1 MNFDRSCEMTIK
13 LQVARLAPAAQ
24 SEQSDCHLANAL
36 RLIVAN
42 VSLTTATRRRGRRRS
57 GLSLLEVV
65 LALTILAV
73 AAALLAQVTTQAT
86 NNGLMAQRL
95 AVAQM
100 LCESKMSEVLSGSI
114 QLTPSSWTQI
124 TDSGRRGIWYYQIQ
138 TVTAQRPNM
147 IGVRLSV
154 TDQPDSANPELF
166 FIVRWMID
174 PSTGL
179 DTPPST
185 DTSTSTS
192 GSSSSSTSSGSSS
205 GSAGGIQ

>member
-1 MNFDRSCEMTIK
+1 MKNSQQTAEPRALAALRFP
-13 LQVARLAPAAQ
+13 LQKRVLRLAPAAQ
-24 SEQSDCHLANAL
+24 
-36 RLIVAN
+36 
-42 VSLTTATRRRGRRRS
+42 ATSRRVRARS

-100 LCESKMSEVLSGSI
+100 LCESKMSEVLSGAI
-114 QLTPSSWTQI
+114 PLTSSSWTQI
-124 TDSGRRGIWYYQIQ
+124 TDSRRRGNWYYQIQ
-138 TVTAQRPNM
+138 TVSAQRPNM

-154 TDQPDSANPELF
+154 TDQPDSSNPELF

-179 DTPPST
+179 DKPPST
-185 DTSTSTS
+185 DASTSSS
-192 GSSSSSTSSGSSS
+192 GSSSSSSPTGSSS
-205 GSAGGIQ
+205 GSTGGIQ

>member
-1 MNFDRSCEMTIK
+1 MVQKSQHIRWVPSLCLGPLGIAGSAFHKAPRGRASEAVRS
-13 LQVARLAPAAQ
+13 QAGARQRVRFA
-24 SEQSDCHLANAL
+24 
-36 RLIVAN
+36 
-42 VSLTTATRRRGRRRS
+42 RRRS

-73 AAALLAQVTTQAT
+73 AAALLAQVTTRAT
-86 NNGLMAQRL
+86 NNGLMAKRL

-100 LCESKMSEVLSGSI
+100 LCESKMSEVLAGSI

-124 TDSGRRGIWYYQIQ
+124 TDSGRRDNWYYQIQ

-154 TDQPDSANPELF
+154 TDQPDATNPELF

-185 DTSTSTS
+185 DTSTSSS
-192 GSSSSSTSSGSSS
+192 GSSTGSASGSSS

>member
-1 MNFDRSCEMTIK
+1 MNNAGSREMIK
-13 LQVARLAPAAQ
+13 KPQQVGWQ
-24 SEQSDCHLANAL
+24 SRLANAH
-36 RLIVAN
+36 RLIAAN
-42 VSLTTATRRRGRRRS
+42 ASSSVSANRKVRRRV

-73 AAALLAQVTTQAT
+73 AAALLAQVTTRAT

-100 LCESKMSEVLSGSI
+100 LCESKMSEVLAGSI

-124 TDSGRRGIWYYQIQ
+124 TDSGRRGNWYYQIQ

-154 TDQPDSANPELF
+154 TDQPDATNPELF

-185 DTSTSTS
+185 DTSTSSS
-192 GSSSSSTSSGSSS
+192 GSSTGSASGSSS